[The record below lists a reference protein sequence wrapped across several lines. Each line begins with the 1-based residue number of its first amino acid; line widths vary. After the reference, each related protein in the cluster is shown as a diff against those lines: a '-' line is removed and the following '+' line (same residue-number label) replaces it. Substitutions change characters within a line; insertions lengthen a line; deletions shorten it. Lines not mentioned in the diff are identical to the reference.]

1 MSNNAVNTFVRKLGQ
16 ESFGEV
22 RILKL
27 TSAVYLESGDFD
39 FDNSIWSTSYSY
51 MFRVYRD
58 RIQKQ
63 GLDFG
68 TEVHAQLYGF
78 FEDWIDVSARSGYDS
93 DYIKVDE
100 DWYEVV
106 GTTRQ
111 DILGVKRVYVALN
124 TQRLPHDVIGVSPFD

>member
-1 MSNNAVNTFVRKLGQ
+1 MSTLSTSFNT
-16 ESFGEV
+16 S
-22 RILKL
+22 
-27 TSAVYLESGDFD
+27 D
-39 FDNSIWSTSYSY
+39 WSVSYSY

-78 FEDWIDVSARSGYDS
+78 FEDWVDVSARNGYDS
-93 DYIKVDE
+93 DYIKIDE

-106 GTTRQ
+106 GTTEEE
-111 DILGVKRVYVALN
+111 ILGLIRKYVALN
-124 TQRLPHDVIGVSPFD
+124 TQRLPHDVLGVSPFD